1 MKLNQ
6 VYQALDGHVVE
17 VTTMRE
23 LSLGRPK
30 CDHGRLNRG
39 FISQSFL
46 KLLRDLDYLP
56 LNRGWPLNIGGRL
69 DENSTVR
76 SLKELQKRVATETNY
91 KEHLHP
97 NCYSK
102 NGKNQSMNQFLKL
115 EINFNAFD

>member
-1 MKLNQ
+1 MCP
-6 VYQALDGHVVE
+6 
-17 VTTMRE
+17 
-23 LSLGRPK
+23 RPF
-30 CDHGRLNRG
+30 NRG

-46 KLLRDLDYLP
+46 KLPRDLDYLP

-69 DENSTVR
+69 DQNSTVR